1 MSKWSKCFTR
11 IGLLCLLAALGL
23 TAYNIWSD
31 AQAGKITDSVLQQMK
46 QAQDYAANSPVVAA
60 PSEEEIPDY
69 ILNPEM
75 DMPVQEIDGQDYIG
89 TLEIESLGLSL
100 PVISEW
106 SYPRLRI
113 APCRYTGSAYL
124 NNMVIAAHNY
134 TSHFGQLKNL
144 SQGDLITFTDVDGNV
159 FYYQVSEI
167 EILSP
172 YSIQEMSSGEWDLT
186 LFTCTIGG
194 QTRVTVRCEQ
204 METANLPDTEV
215 SYAE

>member
-1 MSKWSKCFTR
+1 MSKWSKHFTG
-11 IGLLCLLAALGL
+11 IGLLCLLAALCL
-23 TAYNIWSD
+23 TAYNLWSD
-31 AQAGKITDSVLQQMK
+31 TQAGKTTNSVLQQMK
-46 QAQDYAANSPVVAA
+46 EAQNNAAQTPFITE

-75 DMPVQEIDGQDYIG
+75 DMPTQEIDGQTYIG
-89 TLEIESLGLSL
+89 TLEIEPLGLSL

-144 SQGDLITFTDVDGNV
+144 SQGDTVTFTDIDGNV
-159 FYYQVSEI
+159 FCYQVSEI
-167 EILSP
+167 ETLSP
-172 YSIQEMSSGEWDLT
+172 YSIQEMTSGDWDLT

-204 METANLPDTEV
+204 TETANLPDTEV

>member
-1 MSKWSKCFTR
+1 MSKWGKYFAR

-46 QAQDYAANSPVVAA
+46 QAQDYAANSPVVTD

-75 DMPVQEIDGQDYIG
+75 DMPVQEINGQDYIG
-89 TLEIESLGLSL
+89 TLEIESFGLSL

-172 YSIQEMSSGEWDLT
+172 YSIQEMTSGEWDLT

-204 METANLPDTEV
+204 METANLPD
-215 SYAE
+215 AEQ